1 MEQQFNKIEEI
12 QQHNDLIREWLLSQR
27 LENYGYDYKDFQQL
41 QSRKAYLIKKLKKNY
56 KILSNKEF
64 YGIFRRLY
72 HYKKDNK
79 TYIGYIVGQSFN
91 EELITLLE
99 CFTDS
104 LKD

>member
-1 MEQQFNKIEEI
+1 MEQEFKTIEEI
-12 QQHNDLIREWLLSQR
+12 QQHNDLIRIWLLSQR
-27 LENYGYDYKDFQQL
+27 LENYGYDVKEFNKL
-41 QSRKAYLIKKLKKNY
+41 KSRKAFLIRKLKKNY
-56 KILSNKEF
+56 LILSKKKF
-64 YGIFRRLY
+64 YGIYNRLY

-79 TYIGYIVGQSFN
+79 TYIGYTTGQSFN